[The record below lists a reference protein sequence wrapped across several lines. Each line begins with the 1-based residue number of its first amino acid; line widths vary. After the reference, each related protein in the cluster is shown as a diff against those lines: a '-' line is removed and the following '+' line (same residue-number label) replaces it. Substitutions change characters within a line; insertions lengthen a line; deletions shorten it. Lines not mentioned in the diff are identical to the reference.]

1 MKMKIRSISKFLKE
15 NRQILLFLGILPFHG
30 MFFLTERLPLTYTVV
45 HSPLDDLIPF
55 LPVFVIPYIA
65 WYGYITLPLI
75 YLCFR
80 EKALFCKLCRVMIPG
95 MAIANVLFV
104 LFPTAVDFRPEAIGE
119 GLSLALCRW
128 IYSCDRPVN
137 VCPSLHCFEAVAIH
151 LTVFRGTKFSGC
163 WGSRIASGVLVA
175 LICMATVCIKQHSVI
190 DAVLGIAM
198 AFVLFA
204 IVNRINKQASP

>member
-1 MKMKIRSISKFLKE
+1 MKMRSISKFLQE
-15 NRQILLFLGILPFHG
+15 NRQILFFAGILPFHG
-30 MFFLTERLPLTYTVV
+30 IFFLTERLPLTYTVV
-45 HSPLDDLIPF
+45 HCALDDVIPF

-80 EKALFCKLCRVMIPG
+80 EKELFRKLCCVLIPG

-104 LFPTAVDFRPEAIGE
+104 LFPTTVDFRPEALGD
-119 GLSLALCRW
+119 GLCLALCRW

-151 LTVFRGTKFSGC
+151 LAVFRGTKFSSR
-163 WGSRIASGVLVA
+163 WSLRIASGVLVA
-175 LICMATVCIKQHSVI
+175 LICTATMCIKQHSVI

-204 IVNRINKQASP
+204 IVNKINKQASP